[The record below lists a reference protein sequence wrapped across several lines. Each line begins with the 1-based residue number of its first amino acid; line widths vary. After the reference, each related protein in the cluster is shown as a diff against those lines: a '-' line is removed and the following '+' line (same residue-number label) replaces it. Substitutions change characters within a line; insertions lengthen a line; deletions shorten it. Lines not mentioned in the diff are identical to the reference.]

1 MSSRDKI
8 LGRIRAALNAAP
20 GPADLPTE
28 PLVWPNKNVS
38 TPEKCRQFQDSLA
51 AAGGEIVDCSSRED
65 AAQRIASLLNALD
78 AKKVGIAHRKIVTE
92 TLACDNAFTENAS
105 GFEQCYAPKVAG
117 DVSQQEVATFDASV
131 IGAEY
136 LLADT
141 GSAVVVSATA
151 FDRML
156 CYLPP
161 VCCVVATE
169 RMLREHLPAAWPEIC
184 ARIKGE
190 TTESPDIDA
199 NVPITQHGEFL
210 VVTGPSRTA
219 DIERILVMGV
229 HGPKRLVVFLIA
241 DVA

>member
-8 LGRIRAALNAAP
+8 LGRIRTALNAAP
-20 GPADLPTE
+20 GPADPPTE
-28 PLVWPNKNVS
+28 PPIWPIKNTS
-38 TPEKCRQFQDSLA
+38 APEKRRQFQESLA
-51 AAGGEIVDCSSRED
+51 AAGGEIVDCSSREE
-65 AAQRIASLLNALD
+65 AAQRIVSLLNALD
-78 AKKVGIAHRKIVTE
+78 VKKVGIAHRKIVTE
-92 TLACDNAFTENAS
+92 TLACDNTL
-105 GFEQCYAPKVAG
+105 GFERCYAPAVPG

-190 TTESPDIDA
+190 TVESPDIGA

-219 DIERILVMGV
+219 DIEKVLVMGV
-229 HGPKRLVVFLIA
+229 HGPKRLLVFLVT